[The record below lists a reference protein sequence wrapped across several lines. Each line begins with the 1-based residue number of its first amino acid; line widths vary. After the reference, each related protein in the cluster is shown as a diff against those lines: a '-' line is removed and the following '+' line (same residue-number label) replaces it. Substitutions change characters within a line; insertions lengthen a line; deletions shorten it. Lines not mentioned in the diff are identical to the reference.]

1 MFPHFIANQHKS
13 CPGQYILAMHH
24 QEYLSIEKMIPL
36 TLFLCGL
43 WPFLFFTA
51 FAAADVD
58 DAAAAEAA
66 AAAATVTV
74 L

>member
-1 MFPHFIANQHKS
+1 MSRPIYFSHAPSGIFINRKDDS
-13 CPGQYILAMHH
+13 FN
-24 QEYLSIEKMIPL
+24 
-36 TLFLCGL
+36 TFLCGL
-43 WPFLFFTA
+43 WPFLFFTV

-66 AAAATVTV
+66 AAATVTV

>member
-1 MFPHFIANQHKS
+1 MSRPIYFSHAPSGIFINRKDDS
-13 CPGQYILAMHH
+13 FN
-24 QEYLSIEKMIPL
+24 
-36 TLFLCGL
+36 TFLCGL

>member
-1 MFPHFIANQHKS
+1 MSRPIYFS
-13 CPGQYILAMHH
+13 HH
-24 QEYLSIEKMIPL
+24 REYLSIEKMIPL

-43 WPFLFFTA
+43 WPFLFFTV

-66 AAAATVTV
+66 AAATVTV